1 MHNERTPTLV
11 YSCEHRTM
19 QKFFADKHGH
29 PTYYVKS
36 SDKGLMLA
44 CWGLSGTI
52 FCVWAKG
59 KYCAC
64 C

>member
-1 MHNERTPTLV
+1 
-11 YSCEHRTM
+11 M